1 MCNAITADQANDA
14 ALRLVVRRL
23 LANYDAEDFVPVFG
37 EELSKYATD
46 FARRTG
52 NYDRAS
58 LLAFIAARLTGLVD
72 DATENYDPEAVR

>member
-1 MCNAITADQANDA
+1 MNALTADQANDA
-14 ALRLVVRRL
+14 ALRVVCRRL

-37 EELSKYATD
+37 EELSKYSDD

-58 LLAFIAARLTGLVD
+58 LLAFIAARLMPLVE
-72 DATENYDPEAVR
+72 DATKNYDPEAVR